1 MKHFPEYAI
10 SGSSLVAATDNTT
23 ILSTWVDMSDKVF
36 VDFIIN
42 TTDANADTTVDAK
55 VQSADDSSGTNAAD
69 ITGLAITQDTAA
81 ATAQQYIL
89 RVRHDQL
96 NGDDSHVGCTVT
108 AGDGTTGVVTSII
121 ALGFWHN
128 YAPDVDSD
136 AATVI
141 EVKNI

>member
-1 MKHFPEYAI
+1 MKYFPEYAI
-10 SGSSLVAATDNTT
+10 SGSSLVAATDDGT
-23 ILSTWVDMSDKVF
+23 LASTWVDMSNKVF

-42 TTDANADTTVDAK
+42 TTDANADTTVDAV
-55 VQSADDSSGTNAAD
+55 VQSADDSSGTNAAN
-69 ITGLAITQDTAA
+69 ITGLALTQDTAA

-108 AGDGTTGVVTSII
+108 AGDGTSGVVTSIV
-121 ALGFWHN
+121 ALGFWHD
-128 YAPDVDSD
+128 YAPDADSD

-141 EVKNI
+141 EIVNI